1 MQVAVVTYSVFYL
14 GMKGL
19 FIIFFFFQKSMFG
32 GEVKRKDFAL
42 LTESIKSMVIR

>member
-1 MQVAVVTYSVFYL
+1 MVTYSVFYL

-19 FIIFFFFQKSMFG
+19 FIIIIIFFFFKKSMFG

>member
-1 MQVAVVTYSVFYL
+1 MVTYSVFYL

-19 FIIFFFFQKSMFG
+19 FIIIIIIFFFKKSMFG

>member
-1 MQVAVVTYSVFYL
+1 MVTYSVFYL

-19 FIIFFFFQKSMFG
+19 FIIIIFFFFKKSMFG

>member
-1 MQVAVVTYSVFYL
+1 MVTYSVFYL

-19 FIIFFFFQKSMFG
+19 FIIIVIFFFKKSMFG
-32 GEVKRKDFAL
+32 GDVKRKDFAL

>member
-1 MQVAVVTYSVFYL
+1 MVTYSVFYL

-19 FIIFFFFQKSMFG
+19 FIIIIFFFFFKKSMFG